1 MLTLNIT
8 LNDEQTTMLQQG
20 LHTLISHEILK
31 MGNSIDGKK
40 RYMNKK
46 ETCLYINIS
55 NNTLDSWIKSGFP
68 VIKKD
73 GVTRFDVFAVDEWL
87 TKHA

>member
-20 LHTLISHEILK
+20 LRTLISHEITK
-31 MGNSIDGKK
+31 MGPNLDKK
-40 RYMNKK
+40 QRYMNKK
-46 ETCLYINIS
+46 ETCDYLRIS
-55 NNTLDSWIKSGFP
+55 NNTLDRWIDSGLP

-73 GVTRFDVFAVDEWL
+73 GVLRFDILAVDEWL

>member
-20 LHTLISHEILK
+20 LRTLISHEITK